1 MKKLI
6 EVALPLAEIN
16 AKTISEKK
24 FAAGHP
30 ANLHLWWGRSPISS
44 VQSALAASLIDAP
57 ESDEELKSRLAR
69 VQNGEVPEFGK
80 KPTVLDP
87 FCGFGG
93 MPLAAQ
99 SLGLPAVASDLN
111 PVAVM
116 LTKASTEIPAKFAN
130 LSPVN
135 HLALRKQYSGTEGLA
150 EDVAY
155 YGNLLR
161 EKAWEKLKGIYPNEA
176 EGMPSAWI
184 WARTVKCPNPA
195 CGCTMPLASSFILY
209 SKGENEIWAE
219 PVLQDEAIHFELKH
233 GCCPKE
239 KKSNKIGSQGAVFR
253 CPVCGSLTTDAYV
266 KQMGSSHELG
276 AQMMAISLETEDGI
290 KYIAPTEMQ
299 MHAANVPIPEDA
311 PPGEIPDN
319 PHWFTPPGFGL
330 KNYADLFSPRQLTML
345 TTLCDLLSEIQNKAA
360 SDALAAGMDAS
371 GGSLSNGGTGA
382 LAYGQAIGVYLAFVI
397 DKIAD
402 ANSTICSWRT
412 TGNSLRNTFGRQAI
426 PMVWTYAEG
435 NPFSKITGNL
445 SSALKNVVNAIR
457 NLPIG
462 SEVSVLQQDARVAA
476 YPQTAIVCTELP
488 YYKAIGYAALSDY
501 FYIWL
506 RKSLK
511 SIYPEL
517 FNRMVT
523 SKDELSTCGQYE
535 GKNVAECEQ
544 SYEAQM
550 RDMLIRLAECADRK
564 FPQLFFFEFHKGDEL
579 ALVDGNNGTASP
591 FETLIGS
598 MIHAGYEI
606 TAVWPMRSAVAS
618 EKADGTRILIVA
630 RVHDKTDQTT
640 RRGFAA
646 ALKKEFPLVF
656 ERMLC
661 AGVDACDKKI
671 IGIGAGL
678 SLFTRYKR
686 ALNAS
691 GSDMKAHDAL
701 ELIYQE
707 VLGYLK
713 EKSADSEADT
723 VQLEE
728 E

>member
-24 FAAGHP
+24 LAAGHP

-99 SLGLPAVASDLN
+99 SIGLPAVASDLN
-111 PVAVM
+111 PVAVI
-116 LTKASTEIPAKFAN
+116 LTKAATEIPVKFAN

-135 HLALRKQYSGTEGLA
+135 HSALRKQYSGTEGLA

-155 YGNLLR
+155 YGNLLQ
-161 EKAWEKLKGIYPNEA
+161 EKAWEKLKDIYPNEP
-176 EGMPSAWI
+176 EGIPSAWI

-239 KKSNKIGSQGAVFR
+239 KKSNKIGNQGAVFR

-276 AQMMAISLETEDGI
+276 AQMMAISLETEDEI
-290 KYIAPTEMQ
+290 KYIVPSEKQ
-299 MHAANVPIPEDA
+299 IHAANVPIPENA

-330 KNYADLFSPRQLTML
+330 KNYANLFSSRQLTML
-345 TTLCDLLSEIQNKAA
+345 TTFCDLLPEIQDKAA

-371 GGSLSNGGTGA
+371 GSSLSNGGTGA

-445 SSALKNVVNAIR
+445 SSALKSVVNAIR

-462 SEVSVLQQDARVAA
+462 SEVSVSQQDARTAM
-476 YPQTAIVCTELP
+476 YPRNIMLCSELP

-511 SIYPEL
+511 AIYPDL
-517 FNRMVT
+517 FNPMVT
-523 SKDELSTCGQYE
+523 NKDELSTCGQYD
-535 GKNVAECEQ
+535 GKDARECEKLYEEQMQ
-544 SYEAQM
+544 SILIKLAQ
-550 RDMLIRLAECADRK
+550 CADK
-564 FPQLFFFEFHKGDEL
+564 NFPQLIFFEFHKGDEL
-579 ALVDGNNGTASP
+579 ALIESNEHPASP
-591 FETLIGS
+591 WEILIES
-598 MIHAGYEI
+598 MLHAEYEI
-606 TAVWPMRSAVAS
+606 TAVWPMRSAAAS
-618 EKADGTRILIVA
+618 EKADGTRVLIVA
-630 RVHDKTDQTT
+630 RVHDKTEQTT

-646 ALKKEFPLVF
+646 ALKKEFPFVY

-661 AGVDACDKKI
+661 AGVDSCDEKI
-671 IGIGAGL
+671 VGIGAGL
-678 SLFTRYKR
+678 SIFTRYKR
-686 ALNAS
+686 VLNAS

-701 ELIYQE
+701 EIIYQE
-707 VLGYLK
+707 VVDFLK
-713 EKSADSEADT
+713 ERNTDSEADT
-723 VQLEE
+723 VQLEKE
-728 E
+728 